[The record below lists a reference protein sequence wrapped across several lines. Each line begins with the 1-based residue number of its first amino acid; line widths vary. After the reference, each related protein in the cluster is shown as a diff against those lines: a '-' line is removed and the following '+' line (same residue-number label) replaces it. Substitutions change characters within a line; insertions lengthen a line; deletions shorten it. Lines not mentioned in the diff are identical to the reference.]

1 VSSPLII
8 VFFYQQTWSIRKYN
22 RTWVAKFWQA
32 CIIVFVVTN
41 EGNEMKTFHV
51 YYRLG
56 TRKGMITLQALSH
69 KDAEARA
76 KLWYNDAFV
85 IAAVG
90 EKGSEE

>member
-1 VSSPLII
+1 
-8 VFFYQQTWSIRKYN
+8 
-22 RTWVAKFWQA
+22 
-32 CIIVFVVTN
+32 
-41 EGNEMKTFHV
+41 MKTFHV

-56 TRKGMITLQALSH
+56 TRKGMITLKALSH

-85 IAAVG
+85 LAAVG

>member
-1 VSSPLII
+1 
-8 VFFYQQTWSIRKYN
+8 
-22 RTWVAKFWQA
+22 
-32 CIIVFVVTN
+32 
-41 EGNEMKTFHV
+41 MKTFHV

-56 TRKGMITLQALSH
+56 ARKGMITLKAMSH
-69 KDAEARA
+69 KDAAIQVA

>member
-1 VSSPLII
+1 VSSPWAI
-8 VFFYQQTWSIRKYN
+8 VFFYQQTWSIKKYN
-22 RTWVAKFWQA
+22 DTGVAKCWQA

-41 EGNEMKTFHV
+41 EANLMKTFHV

-56 TRKGMITLQALSH
+56 TRKGMITLKALSH

-85 IAAVG
+85 LAAVG

>member
-1 VSSPLII
+1 MGVSR
-8 VFFYQQTWSIRKYN
+8 SIKKYN
-22 RTWVAKFWQA
+22 RTWLAKYWQA

-56 TRKGMITLQALSH
+56 TRKGMITLKALSH

-85 IAAVG
+85 LCAIG
-90 EKGSEE
+90 ETGSEE